1 MPATTW
7 TPSEQ
12 CTEVF
17 ARLSGD
23 YNPVHLDPEFAK
35 AAGFPTIIVH
45 GMCVIGAA
53 VRAAHTAAP
62 AQSMLQKLDV
72 RFANPVLPLQ
82 EVSFE
87 PEIKEL
93 ADGVRVKLE
102 ATLDDG
108 NRVMSPAAFTFVPLS
123 SPPELPDVESTAPD
137 DEDILGD
144 PYHFDAEQIEEYSG
158 ITSPTATVSDE
169 GTPAMVCLLG
179 MTGALE
185 KAFTGQAPERAGTW
199 VHLRQAGLF
208 YRPIQA
214 GVEYVCRIQGG
225 RIKVR
230 KSALGAYLTIPFVV
244 ETQDD
249 RALVATGGCT
259 LLYAFEKEEDE

>member
-1 MPATTW
+1 MAATTW

-35 AAGFPTIIVH
+35 AAGFPTTIVH

-53 VRAAHTAAP
+53 ARAAHASAP
-62 AQSMLQKLDV
+62 AQSMLKKLDV
-72 RFANPVLPLQ
+72 RFANPVLPTQ
-82 EVSFE
+82 QVMFE
-87 PEIKEL
+87 PELKEVG
-93 ADGVRVKLE
+93 DGVRVKLE

-108 NRVMSPAAFTFVPLS
+108 NRVMSPAAFTFGPAS
-123 SPPELPDVESTAPD
+123 ASDDPADADSFAPD

-144 PYHFDAEQIEEYSG
+144 PYQFNAEQIAEYTG
-158 ITSPTATVSDE
+158 ITRPTETVADE
-169 GTPAMVCLLG
+169 GTPAMVALLG

-199 VHLRQAGLF
+199 VHLRQAGIF
-208 YRPIQA
+208 YRPIEE
-214 GVEYVCRIQGG
+214 GVSYVCRIQGG

-244 ETQDD
+244 ETCDD
-249 RALVATGGCT
+249 GGLVATGGCT
-259 LLYAFEKEEDE
+259 LLYAFEKDED

>member
-7 TPSEQ
+7 TPSDQ

-35 AAGFPTIIVH
+35 AAGFPTTIVH

-53 VRAAHTAAP
+53 ARAAHAAAP
-62 AQSMLQKLDV
+62 SDSMLRKLDV
-72 RFANPVLPLQ
+72 RFSNPVLPSQ
-82 EVSFE
+82 QVSFE
-87 PEIKEL
+87 PEIKE
-93 ADGVRVKLE
+93 AGEGVRVKLE

-108 NRVMSPAAFTFVPLS
+108 NRVMSPAAFTFGPVA
-123 SPPELPDVESTAPD
+123 SPPDLPDAESFAAD
-137 DEDILGD
+137 NEDILGD
-144 PYHFDAEQIEEYSG
+144 PYQFDGEQIAEYSG
-158 ITSPTATVSDE
+158 ITRPTATATDE

-185 KAFTGQAPERAGTW
+185 KAFTGEAPERPGTW

-208 YRPIQA
+208 YRPIEQ
-214 GVEYVCRIQGG
+214 GVQYVCRIQGG
-225 RIKVR
+225 RMKVR

-244 ETQDD
+244 ETREQKS
-249 RALVATGGCT
+249 LVATGGCT
-259 LLYAFEKEEDE
+259 LLYAFEKEGEE